1 MNSNSKPLRISS
13 ISDIHCGNKRND
25 TRFIL
30 ENLNK
35 HFSNDEHLSKV
46 DMIIIGGDFFDD
58 LLTYP
63 SIDSGL
69 IDIWISKFLK
79 KCHHYNILVRI
90 LEGTPSHDRQQS
102 ERFRIINS
110 VHCEV
115 SNSNVDLEYVKI
127 LSIEHID
134 RFDIDVL
141 YVPDEWNHDTA
152 DTLIEVK
159 DLLKSKNIY
168 KVDFAF
174 VHGCFD
180 YQLANII
187 KDNIKH
193 NSNEYLAIVKGLI
206 FVGHI
211 HQNSKLDRIHA
222 NGSFDRLA
230 HGEEEIKGFLYAI
243 INPDYSYQITFIE
256 NYTAR
261 TFITIKCPYEDT
273 EQNLKRIDKRVKSL
287 RSGSFIR
294 IESKYNNPII
304 SNLDIVKR
312 RWPLFNWSILP
323 KDKDTNEEVNVF
335 SQDIIYTPIVINKD
349 TIVSL
354 VIDRVGKLNV
364 SPDIMDRCLL
374 HMKDLV

>member
-1 MNSNSKPLRISS
+1 MNSNFKPLRISS
-13 ISDIHCGNKRND
+13 ISDVHLGNKRNE
-25 TRFIL
+25 TKFIL
-30 ENLNK
+30 DNLDR

-63 SIDSGL
+63 SVDSGL
-69 IDIWISKFLK
+69 IDVWISKFLN
-79 KCHHYNILVRI
+79 KCFKYDILVRI

-102 ERFRIINS
+102 VRFKIINS

-115 SNSNVDLEYVKI
+115 SKTNVDLEYVKV
-127 LSIEHID
+127 LSIEHIEK
-134 RFDIDVL
+134 FDIDIL
-141 YVPDEWNHDTA
+141 YIPDEWNHDTA

-159 DLLKSKNIY
+159 DLLKSKNIE

-180 YQLANII
+180 YQMGSVI

-193 NSNEYLAIVKGLI
+193 NSQEYLSIVKGLI

-211 HQNSKLDRIHA
+211 HQNSQLDRIHS

-230 HGEEEIKGFLYAI
+230 HGEEENKGFLYAI
-243 INPDYSYQITFIE
+243 INPDYSYEMTFIE

-261 TFITIKCPYEDT
+261 KFITIKCPYEDT
-273 EQNLKRIDKRVKSL
+273 ELNLKRIDKRVKGLLSE
-287 RSGSFIR
+287 SFIR

-304 SNLDIVKR
+304 NNLDVIKK
-312 RWPLFNWSILP
+312 RWPLFHWSVLP
-323 KDKDTNEEVNVF
+323 KDKDNDQEINVF
-335 SQDIIYTPIVINKD
+335 SQDTIYSPIVIDKD
-349 TIVSL
+349 TITEL
-354 VIDRVGKLNV
+354 VINRIDKLNV
-364 SPDIMDRCLL
+364 SADVMNRCLL
-374 HMKDLV
+374 HMRDLV